1 MTFRLPAATGPLSD
15 LALQVGGLVAF
26 STRALAAVPRTVVRR
41 RLSVREVVEQ
51 TAFLAR
57 VCSGP
62 ALLLMLPIGVLI
74 AVSVGSLASR
84 LGAGGYSGAVTAFVV
99 VGQAAALVCALMLAG
114 VGGSAICADLGSRTI
129 REEIEALEVMGLDV
143 VERLAVPRI
152 IAATIVSV
160 LLCALVTVAGVLTCL
175 LYQVYVQHQSPGAF
189 LSTFAQYG
197 RLSDFVTAMLKSACF
212 GLTSALISCFKGLH
226 AKGGP
231 SGVADAVNETVVL
244 AFVVVF
250 VVNTVMSQLYTVIV
264 PAPGAYA

>member
-1 MTFRLPAATGPLSD
+1 MTYRLPAATGPVND
-15 LALQVGGLVAF
+15 LALQIGGLVAF
-26 STRALAAVPRTVVRR
+26 SVRVLVAVPRSALRG
-41 RLSVREVVEQ
+41 RLSVREIIEQ

-129 REEIEALEVMGLDV
+129 REEIEAMETMGLDV
-143 VERLAVPRI
+143 IERLAVPRVV
-152 IAATIVSV
+152 AAVVVSIV
-160 LLCALVTVAGVLTCL
+160 LCALVTLAGLLTCM
-175 LYQVYVQHQSPGAF
+175 LYQVYVQNEGAGAF
-189 LSTFAQYG
+189 LNTLSQYG
-197 RLSDFVTAMLKSACF
+197 RLSDFTMAMIKSAFF
-212 GLTSALISCFKGLH
+212 GLTSALIASFRGLH

-250 VVNTVMSQLYTVIV
+250 VVNTVLSQLYSVIV